1 MTNGQLYT
9 IVPNELNPSFEK
21 WVYNDNGQYI
31 HIPSSLMGSYFKLIK
46 EEEGAAKEM
55 NVEEMNIDELYHL
68 QSKLKEQINKEV
80 IKAVVDVNNTLE
92 LLKDNLDVLFNVCQM
107 FDIQVDS
114 DVENLQ
120 YERKTC
126 IQLERK
132 LFPFFFISFVL
143 VNFSSRTLIILVKS
157 SRNKSRIR
165 YQLPNW

>member
-1 MTNGQLYT
+1 MVKKLLCVSSELNGFTNGKLYN
-9 IVPNELNPSFEK
+9 IVPNEANPSFEK

-31 HIPSSLMGSYFKLIK
+31 YIHNSLMGSYFKLVK
-46 EEEGAAKEM
+46 EEEEERAAKTV
-55 NVEEMNIDELYHL
+55 NVDEMNIDELYHL

-120 YERKTC
+120 NELSTIMYNMKE
-126 IQLERK
+126 K
-132 LFPFFFISFVL
+132 LVF
-143 VNFSSRTLIILVKS
+143 N
-157 SRNKSRIR
+157 
-165 YQLPNW
+165 

>member
-1 MTNGQLYT
+1 MVKQLLCINGDLKGFTNGQLYT

-46 EEEGAAKEM
+46 EEEGAAKAM
-55 NVEEMNIDELYHL
+55 NVEEMNINELYQL

-107 FDIQVDS
+107 FDMIIIII
-114 DVENLQ
+114 EIPIIIPMFL
-120 YERKTC
+120 
-126 IQLERK
+126 L
-132 LFPFFFISFVL
+132 FFISYF
-143 VNFSSRTLIILVKS
+143 LIIISFLFYFFCIGKFF
-157 SRNKSRIR
+157 
-165 YQLPNW
+165 QEPATL

>member
-1 MTNGQLYT
+1 MVKQLLCINSGLNGFTNGQLYT
-9 IVPNELNPSFEK
+9 ITPNELNPSFEK

-46 EEEGAAKEM
+46 EEEEEGAAKAM
-55 NVEEMNIDELYHL
+55 NVEEMNINELYQL

-120 YERKTC
+120 NELSTIMYNMKE
-126 IQLERK
+126 K
-132 LFPFFFISFVL
+132 LVF
-143 VNFSSRTLIILVKS
+143 N
-157 SRNKSRIR
+157 
-165 YQLPNW
+165 

>member
-1 MTNGQLYT
+1 MVKQLLCINGDLKGFTNGQLYT

-46 EEEGAAKEM
+46 EEEEGAAKTV
-55 NVEEMNIDELYHL
+55 NVDEMNIEELYHL

-120 YERKTC
+120 NELSTIMYNMKE
-126 IQLERK
+126 K
-132 LFPFFFISFVL
+132 LVF
-143 VNFSSRTLIILVKS
+143 N
-157 SRNKSRIR
+157 
-165 YQLPNW
+165 

>member
-1 MTNGQLYT
+1 MVKQLLCINSGLNGFTNGQLYT
-9 IVPNELNPSFEK
+9 ITPNELNPSFEK

-46 EEEGAAKEM
+46 EEEEEGAAKVM
-55 NVEEMNIDELYHL
+55 NVDKMNIDELYHL

-120 YERKTC
+120 NELSTIMYNMKE
-126 IQLERK
+126 K
-132 LFPFFFISFVL
+132 LVF
-143 VNFSSRTLIILVKS
+143 N
-157 SRNKSRIR
+157 
-165 YQLPNW
+165 